1 MFRSVILGPFA
12 RVILNAKREG
22 SCDVLFRSVILN
34 AKREGSSNVLFRVVI
49 PHLLRNHH
57 LVSE

>member
-22 SCDVLFRSVILN
+22 S
-34 AKREGSSNVLFRVVI
+34 SNVSYSVVI
-49 PHLLRNHH
+49 PHLLRDRH